1 MPASHSTRRGAP
13 TRRGRTA
20 AVSGAGLLAAVLLAG
35 TLVGCAE
42 EGEQIPSIGYAIDNT
57 VTTYNANSVAGAVSG
72 ARQAFARVL
81 PGFNYTGPEGGP
93 VADTDIGTANAMPGD
108 ALTIQYKL
116 NPNSVYSDGV
126 PMSCDDLVLTWAANS
141 GRFTRRNDQGAT
153 VPMFDAAST
162 AGYTDIDRI
171 DCQTGAKDAV
181 VTFKAGRNVT
191 DWKSLFGATS
201 MMPAHVVATATGVPD
216 IVSAVQN
223 SDTAALT
230 RVADFWNSGW
240 TMTPGDLDLTLFPAS
255 GPYKVESFSA
265 DEGLVLVAND
275 RWWGN
280 RPATSRIVVWPKSS
294 DISARIGDGA
304 VEVVDVAAGSAPD
317 LDLGGFEVT
326 EVASRSVEQF
336 VLSTSGLFE
345 NAAGRRAFAACLPR
359 DELAA
364 KFGLAA
370 EPDADGAGSGG
381 PVGTRVT
388 APDSLVHQSVAGAV
402 GGRYETADTAAA
414 TAALADT
421 DNTSATVRIGYLGPN
436 PRRADIVSAVAA
448 ACAPAGITV
457 QDVASPEFTPS
468 MLRGGQVDVV
478 LAGTASAP
486 GAAGTAAATT
496 AMYALR
502 SGNGSNFGDY
512 SNSRVDRIVDQL
524 AVDDSTATQLSLS
537 TEVENILWSDVP
549 TVPLFD
555 QPRTVAFASGLQA
568 GTVNPTV
575 SGAGWNMDR
584 WVLRR

>member
-1 MPASHSTRRGAP
+1 MPASHSTRRGAH
-13 TRRGRTA
+13 TRRGRIT
-20 AVSGAGLLAAVLLAG
+20 AVSGAGLLASVVLAG
-35 TLVGCAE
+35 SLVGCSE

-141 GRFTRRNDQGAT
+141 GRF
-153 VPMFDAAST
+153 PMFDAAST
-162 AGYTDIDRI
+162 AGYSDIDRV

-181 VTFKAGRNVT
+181 VTFKAGRTVT

-201 MMPAHVVATATGVPD
+201 MMPAHVVASAAGVPD
-216 IVSAVQN
+216 IVAAVQN
-223 SDTAALT
+223 SDADALT
-230 RVADFWNSGW
+230 RVADFWNDGW
-240 TMTPGDLDLTLFPAS
+240 TMAPGDLDLAKFPAS
-255 GPYKVESFSA
+255 GPYKVESFSE

-294 DISARIGDGA
+294 DVSARIGDGS

-317 LDLGGFEVT
+317 LDLGGFDVT
-326 EVASRSVEQF
+326 EVPSRSVEQF

-359 DELAA
+359 EELAS
-364 KFGLAA
+364 KFGIAT
-370 EPDADGAGSGG
+370 EPDEAGAASGG
-381 PVGTRVT
+381 PVDTRVT
-388 APDSLVHQSVAGAV
+388 APDSLVHESVAGAV

-414 TAALADT
+414 ADALADT
-421 DNTSATVRIGYLGPN
+421 GNTSATVRVGYLGPN
-436 PRRADIVSAVAA
+436 PRRAEIVAAVAA

-468 MLRGGQVDVV
+468 MLREGQVDVV
-478 LAGTASAP
+478 LAGTAAAP

-502 SGNGSNFGDY
+502 SGIRSNFGDY
-512 SNSRVDRIVDQL
+512 SNGRVDQIVDQL
-524 AVDDSTATQLSLS
+524 AVDSSTATQLSLS
-537 TEVENILWSDVP
+537 TEAENILWSDVP

-555 QPRTVAFASGLQA
+555 QPRTVAFATGLQA
-568 GTVNPTV
+568 GAINPTR

>member
-1 MPASHSTRRGAP
+1 MPASHSTRRGAH
-13 TRRGRTA
+13 TRRGRIT
-20 AVSGAGLLAAVLLAG
+20 AVSGAGLLATVVLAG
-35 TLVGCAE
+35 SLVGCSE

-141 GRFTRRNDQGAT
+141 GRF
-153 VPMFDAAST
+153 PMFDAAST
-162 AGYTDIDRI
+162 AGYSDIDRV

-201 MMPAHVVATATGVPD
+201 MMPAHVVASAAGVPD
-216 IVSAVQN
+216 VVAAVQN
-223 SDTAALT
+223 SDVDALT
-230 RVADFWNSGW
+230 RVADFWNDGW
-240 TMTPGDLDLTLFPAS
+240 TMAPGDLDLAKFPAS
-255 GPYKVESFSA
+255 GPYKVESFSE

-294 DISARIGDGA
+294 DVSARIGDGS

-317 LDLGGFEVT
+317 LDLGGFDVT
-326 EVASRSVEQF
+326 EVPSRSVEQF

-345 NAAGRRAFAACLPR
+345 NAAGRRAFAACMPR
-359 DELAA
+359 EELAS
-364 KFGLAA
+364 KFGIATESDEAGAA
-370 EPDADGAGSGG
+370 AGG
-381 PVGTRVT
+381 PVDTRVT
-388 APDSLVHQSVAGAV
+388 APDSLVHESVTGAV
-402 GGRYETADTAAA
+402 GGRYETPDTAAA
-414 TAALADT
+414 ADALADT
-421 DNTSATVRIGYLGPN
+421 GNTSATVRVGYLGPN
-436 PRRADIVSAVAA
+436 PRRAEIVAAVAA

-468 MLRGGQVDVV
+468 MLRDGQVDVV
-478 LAGTASAP
+478 LAGTAAAP
-486 GAAGTAAATT
+486 GAAGTAVATT

-502 SGNGSNFGDY
+502 SGIRSNFGDY
-512 SNSRVDRIVDQL
+512 SNGRVDQIVDQL
-524 AVDDSTATQLSLS
+524 AVDSSTATQLSLS
-537 TEVENILWSDVP
+537 TEAENILWSDVP

-555 QPRTVAFASGLQA
+555 QPRTVAFATGLQEGA
-568 GTVNPTV
+568 INPTR

>member
-1 MPASHSTRRGAP
+1 MPASHSTRRGAH
-13 TRRGRTA
+13 TRRGRIT
-20 AVSGAGLLAAVLLAG
+20 AVSGASLLATVVLAG
-35 TLVGCAE
+35 SLVGCSE
-42 EGEQIPSIGYAIDNT
+42 EGEQIPSIGYVIDNT

-141 GRFTRRNDQGAT
+141 GRF
-153 VPMFDAAST
+153 PMFDAAST
-162 AGYTDIDRI
+162 AGYSDIDRV

-181 VTFKAGRNVT
+181 VRFKAGRNFT

-201 MMPAHVVATATGVPD
+201 MMPAHVVASAAGVPD
-216 IVSAVQN
+216 IVAAVQN
-223 SDTAALT
+223 SDADALT
-230 RVADFWNSGW
+230 RVADFWNDGW
-240 TMTPGDLDLTLFPAS
+240 TMAPGDLDLAKFPAS
-255 GPYKVESFSA
+255 GPYKVESFSE

-294 DISARIGDGA
+294 DVSARIGDGS

-317 LDLGGFEVT
+317 LDLGGFDVT
-326 EVASRSVEQF
+326 EVPSRSVEQF

-345 NAAGRRAFAACLPR
+345 NAVGRRAFAACLPR
-359 DELAA
+359 EELAS
-364 KFGLAA
+364 KFGIATESDEAGAA
-370 EPDADGAGSGG
+370 AGG
-381 PVGTRVT
+381 PVDTRVT
-388 APDSLVHQSVAGAV
+388 APDSLVHESVAGAV
-402 GGRYETADTAAA
+402 GGRYETPDTAAA
-414 TAALADT
+414 ADALADT
-421 DNTSATVRIGYLGPN
+421 GNTSATVRVGYLGPN
-436 PRRADIVSAVAA
+436 PRRAEIVSAVAA

-457 QDVASPEFTPS
+457 QDVASPEFTPT
-468 MLRGGQVDVV
+468 MLRDGQVDVV
-478 LAGTASAP
+478 LAGTAAAP

-502 SGNGSNFGDY
+502 SGIRSNFGDY
-512 SNSRVDRIVDQL
+512 SNGRVDQIVDQL
-524 AVDDSTATQLSLS
+524 AVDSSTATQLSLS
-537 TEVENILWSDVP
+537 TEAENILWSDVP

-555 QPRTVAFASGLQA
+555 QPRTVAFATGLQA
-568 GTVNPTV
+568 GAINPTR

>member
-1 MPASHSTRRGAP
+1 MPASHSTRRGAH
-13 TRRGRTA
+13 TRRGRIT
-20 AVSGAGLLAAVLLAG
+20 AVSGAGLLATVVLAG
-35 TLVGCAE
+35 SLVGCSE

-141 GRFTRRNDQGAT
+141 GRF
-153 VPMFDAAST
+153 PMFDAAST
-162 AGYTDIDRI
+162 AGYSDIDRV

-201 MMPAHVVATATGVPD
+201 MMPAHVVASAAGVPD
-216 IVSAVQN
+216 VVAAVQN
-223 SDTAALT
+223 SDVGALT
-230 RVADFWNSGW
+230 RVADFWNDGW
-240 TMTPGDLDLTLFPAS
+240 TMAPGDLDLAKFPAS
-255 GPYKVESFSA
+255 GPYKVESFSE

-294 DISARIGDGA
+294 DVSARIGDGS

-317 LDLGGFEVT
+317 LDLGGFDVT
-326 EVASRSVEQF
+326 EVPSRSVEQF

-359 DELAA
+359 EELAS
-364 KFGLAA
+364 KFGIATESDEAGAA
-370 EPDADGAGSGG
+370 AGG
-381 PVGTRVT
+381 PVDTRVT
-388 APDSLVHQSVAGAV
+388 APDSLVHESVTGAV
-402 GGRYETADTAAA
+402 GGRYETPDTAAA
-414 TAALADT
+414 ADALADT
-421 DNTSATVRIGYLGPN
+421 GNTSATVRVGYLGPN
-436 PRRADIVSAVAA
+436 PRRAEIVAAVAA

-468 MLRGGQVDVV
+468 MLREGQVDVV
-478 LAGTASAP
+478 LAGTAAAP
-486 GAAGTAAATT
+486 GAAGTAVATT

-502 SGNGSNFGDY
+502 SGIRSNFGDY
-512 SNSRVDRIVDQL
+512 SNGRVDQIVDQL
-524 AVDDSTATQLSLS
+524 AVDSSTATQLSLS
-537 TEVENILWSDVP
+537 TEAENILWSDMP

-555 QPRTVAFASGLQA
+555 QPRTVAFATGLQEGA
-568 GTVNPTV
+568 INPTR

>member
-1 MPASHSTRRGAP
+1 MPASHSTRRGAH
-13 TRRGRTA
+13 TRRGRIT
-20 AVSGAGLLAAVLLAG
+20 AVSGAGLLATVVLG
-35 TLVGCAE
+35 GSLVGCSE

-141 GRFTRRNDQGAT
+141 GRF
-153 VPMFDAAST
+153 PMFDAAST
-162 AGYTDIDRI
+162 AGYSDIDRV

-181 VTFKAGRNVT
+181 VTFKAGRTVT
-191 DWKSLFGATS
+191 DWKSLFDATS
-201 MMPAHVVATATGVPD
+201 MMPAHVVASAAGVPD
-216 IVSAVQN
+216 IVAAVQN
-223 SDTAALT
+223 SDADALT
-230 RVADFWNSGW
+230 RVADFWNDGW
-240 TMTPGDLDLTLFPAS
+240 TMAPGDLDLAKFPAS
-255 GPYKVESFSA
+255 GPYKVESFSE

-294 DISARIGDGA
+294 DVSARIGDGS

-317 LDLGGFEVT
+317 LDLGGFDVT
-326 EVASRSVEQF
+326 EVPSRSVEQF

-359 DELAA
+359 EELAS
-364 KFGLAA
+364 KFGIAT
-370 EPDADGAGSGG
+370 EPDEAGAASGG
-381 PVGTRVT
+381 PVDTRVT
-388 APDSLVHQSVAGAV
+388 APDSLVHESVAGAV

-414 TAALADT
+414 ADALADT
-421 DNTSATVRIGYLGPN
+421 GNTSATVRVGYLGPN
-436 PRRADIVSAVAA
+436 PRRAEIVAAVAA

-468 MLRGGQVDVV
+468 MLREGQVDVV
-478 LAGTASAP
+478 LAGTAAAP

-502 SGNGSNFGDY
+502 SGIRSNFGDY
-512 SNSRVDRIVDQL
+512 SNGRVDQIVDQL
-524 AVDDSTATQLSLS
+524 AVDSSTATQLSLS
-537 TEVENILWSDVP
+537 TEAENILWSDVP

-555 QPRTVAFASGLQA
+555 QPRTVAFATGLQA
-568 GTVNPTV
+568 GAINPTR

>member
-1 MPASHSTRRGAP
+1 MPASHSTRRGAH
-13 TRRGRTA
+13 TRRGRIT
-20 AVSGAGLLAAVLLAG
+20 AVSGAGLLATVVLAG
-35 TLVGCAE
+35 SLVGCSE

-141 GRFTRRNDQGAT
+141 GRF
-153 VPMFDAAST
+153 PMFDAAST
-162 AGYTDIDRI
+162 AGYSDIDRV

-201 MMPAHVVATATGVPD
+201 MMPAHVVAGAAGVPD
-216 IVSAVQN
+216 VVAAVQN
-223 SDTAALT
+223 SDVDALT
-230 RVADFWNSGW
+230 RVADFWNDGW
-240 TMTPGDLDLTLFPAS
+240 TMAPGDLDLAKFPAS
-255 GPYKVESFSA
+255 GPYKVESFSE

-294 DISARIGDGA
+294 DVSARIGDGS

-317 LDLGGFEVT
+317 LDLGGFDVT
-326 EVASRSVEQF
+326 EVPSRSVEQF

-359 DELAA
+359 EELAS
-364 KFGLAA
+364 KFGIAT
-370 EPDADGAGSGG
+370 EPDEAGAASGG
-381 PVGTRVT
+381 PVDTRVT
-388 APDSLVHQSVAGAV
+388 APDSLVHESVAGAV

-414 TAALADT
+414 ADALADT
-421 DNTSATVRIGYLGPN
+421 GNTSATVRVGYLGPN
-436 PRRADIVSAVAA
+436 PRRAEIVAAVAA

-468 MLRGGQVDVV
+468 MLREGQVDVV
-478 LAGTASAP
+478 LAGTAAAP

-502 SGNGSNFGDY
+502 SGIRSNFGDY
-512 SNSRVDRIVDQL
+512 SNGRVDQIVDQL
-524 AVDDSTATQLSLS
+524 AVDSSTATQLSLS
-537 TEVENILWSDVP
+537 TEAENILWSDVP

-555 QPRTVAFASGLQA
+555 QPRTVAFATGLQA
-568 GTVNPTV
+568 GAINPTR

>member
-1 MPASHSTRRGAP
+1 MPASHSTRRGAH
-13 TRRGRTA
+13 TRRGRIT
-20 AVSGAGLLAAVLLAG
+20 AVSGAGLLATVVLAG
-35 TLVGCAE
+35 SLVGCSE

-141 GRFTRRNDQGAT
+141 GRF
-153 VPMFDAAST
+153 PMFDAAST
-162 AGYTDIDRI
+162 AGYSDIDRV

-181 VTFKAGRNVT
+181 VTFKAGRTVT
-191 DWKSLFGATS
+191 DWKSLFDATS
-201 MMPAHVVATATGVPD
+201 MMPAHVVASAAGVPD
-216 IVSAVQN
+216 IVAAVQN
-223 SDTAALT
+223 SDADALT
-230 RVADFWNSGW
+230 RVADFWNDGW
-240 TMTPGDLDLTLFPAS
+240 TMAPGDLDLAKFPAS
-255 GPYKVESFSA
+255 GPYKVESFSE

-294 DISARIGDGA
+294 DVSARIGDGS

-317 LDLGGFEVT
+317 LDLGGFDVT
-326 EVASRSVEQF
+326 EVPSRSVEQF

-359 DELAA
+359 EELAS
-364 KFGLAA
+364 KFGIAA
-370 EPDADGAGSGG
+370 ESDEAGAASGG
-381 PVGTRVT
+381 PVDTRVT

-414 TAALADT
+414 ADALADT
-421 DNTSATVRIGYLGPN
+421 GNTSATVRVGYLGPN
-436 PRRADIVSAVAA
+436 PRRAEIVAAVAA

-457 QDVASPEFTPS
+457 QDVASPEFTPT
-468 MLRGGQVDVV
+468 MLRDGQVDVV

-502 SGNGSNFGDY
+502 SGIRSNFGDY
-512 SNSRVDRIVDQL
+512 SNGRVDQIVDQL
-524 AVDDSTATQLSLS
+524 AVDSSTATQLSLS
-537 TEVENILWSDVP
+537 TEAENILWSDVP

-555 QPRTVAFASGLQA
+555 QPRTVAFATGLQA
-568 GTVNPTV
+568 GAVNPTR

>member
-1 MPASHSTRRGAP
+1 MPASHSTRRGAF
-13 TRRGRTA
+13 TRRGRTT
-20 AVSGAGLLAAVLLAG
+20 AVSGAGLLATVLLAG
-35 TLVGCAE
+35 SLVGCSE

-81 PGFNYTGPEGGP
+81 PGFTYTGPEGGP

-141 GRFTRRNDQGAT
+141 GRF
-153 VPMFDAAST
+153 PMFDAAST
-162 AGYTDIDRI
+162 AGYSDIDRI

-191 DWKSLFGATS
+191 DWRSLFGATS
-201 MMPAHVVATATGVPD
+201 MMPAHVVAGAAGVPD
-216 IVSAVQN
+216 IVAAVQN
-223 SDTAALT
+223 SDSGALS
-230 RVADFWNSGW
+230 RVADFWNDGW

-294 DISARIGDGA
+294 DVSARIGDGS

-317 LDLGGFEVT
+317 LDLGGFDVT
-326 EVASRSVEQF
+326 EVSSRSVEQF

-345 NAAGRRAFAACLPR
+345 TAAGRRAFALCLPR
-359 DELAA
+359 EELAS
-364 KFGLAA
+364 KFGIAA
-370 EPDADGAGSGG
+370 DAGETGG
-381 PVGTRVT
+381 PETTGGSVDTRVT

-402 GGRYETADTAAA
+402 GGRYETADTTASA
-414 TAALADT
+414 AALADT

-436 PRRADIVSAVAA
+436 PRRAEIVSAVAA

-468 MLRGGQVDVV
+468 MLRDGQVDVV
-478 LAGTASAP
+478 LTGTASAP

-502 SGNGSNFGDY
+502 SGIGSNFGDY
-512 SNSRVDRIVDQL
+512 SNGRVDQIVDQL
-524 AVDDSTATQLSLS
+524 AVDSSTASQLSLS
-537 TEVENILWSDVP
+537 TEAENILWSEVP

-555 QPRTVAFASGLQA
+555 QPRTVAFANGLQA
-568 GTVNPTV
+568 GTVNPTR

-584 WVLRR
+584 WVLLR

>member
-1 MPASHSTRRGAP
+1 MPASHSTRRGAQ
-13 TRRGRTA
+13 TRHGRTA
-20 AVSGAGLLAAVLLAG
+20 AVSGAGLLATVLLAG
-35 TLVGCAE
+35 SLAGCSE

-141 GRFTRRNDQGAT
+141 GRF
-153 VPMFDAAST
+153 PMFDAAST
-162 AGYTDIDRI
+162 AGYSDIDRI

-201 MMPAHVVATATGVPD
+201 MMPAHVVAGAAGVPD
-216 IVSAVQN
+216 VVAAVQN
-223 SDTAALT
+223 SDADALT
-230 RVADFWNSGW
+230 RVADFWNNGW
-240 TMTPGDLDLTLFPAS
+240 TMAPGDLDLAKFPAS
-255 GPYKVESFSA
+255 GPYKVESFSE

-294 DISARIGDGA
+294 DVSARIGDGS

-317 LDLGGFEVT
+317 LDLGGFDVT
-326 EVASRSVEQF
+326 EVPSRSVEQF

-359 DELAA
+359 EELAS
-364 KFGLAA
+364 KFGIAA
-370 EPDADGAGSGG
+370 ESDEAGAASGG
-381 PVGTRVT
+381 PVDTRVT

-414 TAALADT
+414 ADALADT
-421 DNTSATVRIGYLGPN
+421 GNTSATVRVGYLGPN
-436 PRRADIVSAVAA
+436 PRRAEIVAAVAA

-457 QDVASPEFTPS
+457 QDVASPEFTPT
-468 MLRGGQVDVV
+468 MLRDGQVDVV

-502 SGNGSNFGDY
+502 SGIRSNFGDY
-512 SNSRVDRIVDQL
+512 SNGRVDQIVDQL
-524 AVDDSTATQLSLS
+524 AVDSSTATQLSLS
-537 TEVENILWSDVP
+537 TEAENILWSDVP

-555 QPRTVAFASGLQA
+555 QPRTVAFATGLQA
-568 GTVNPTV
+568 GAVNPTR

>member
-1 MPASHSTRRGAP
+1 M
-13 TRRGRTA
+13 
-20 AVSGAGLLAAVLLAG
+20 SGAGLLATVLLAG
-35 TLVGCAE
+35 SLVGCSE

-57 VTTYNANSVAGAVSG
+57 ITTYNGNSVAGAVSG

-141 GRFTRRNDQGAT
+141 GRF
-153 VPMFDAAST
+153 PMFDAAST
-162 AGYTDIDRI
+162 AGYSDIDRI
-171 DCQTGAKDAV
+171 DCQTGSKDAV
-181 VTFKAGRNVT
+181 VTFKAGRSFT

-201 MMPAHVVATATGVPD
+201 MMPAHVVASAAGVPD
-216 IVSAVQN
+216 VVAAVQN
-223 SDTAALT
+223 SDAEALT
-230 RVADFWNSGW
+230 RVADFWNNGW
-240 TMTPGDLDLTLFPAS
+240 TMAPGDLDLAKFPAS
-255 GPYKVESFSA
+255 GPYKVESFSE

-294 DISARIGDGA
+294 DVSARIGDGS
-304 VEVVDVAAGSAPD
+304 VEVVDVAAGSALD
-317 LDLGGFEVT
+317 LDLGGFDVT
-326 EVASRSVEQF
+326 EVPSRSVEQF

-359 DELAA
+359 EELAS
-364 KFGLAA
+364 KFGIAA
-370 EPDADGAGSGG
+370 ESDEAGGASGG
-381 PVGTRVT
+381 PVDTRVT
-388 APDSLVHQSVAGAV
+388 APDSLVHQTVAGAV

-414 TAALADT
+414 TDALADT
-421 DNTSATVRIGYLGPN
+421 GNTSATVRVGYLGPN
-436 PRRADIVSAVAA
+436 PRRAEIVAAVAA

-468 MLRGGQVDVV
+468 MLRDGQVDVV

-502 SGNGSNFGDY
+502 SGVRSNFGDY
-512 SNSRVDRIVDQL
+512 SNGRVDQIVDQL
-524 AVDDSTATQLSLS
+524 SVDSSTATQLSLS
-537 TEVENILWSDVP
+537 TEAENILWSDVP

-555 QPRTVAFASGLQA
+555 QPRTVAFATGLQA
-568 GTVNPTV
+568 GAVNPTR

>member
-1 MPASHSTRRGAP
+1 MPASHSTRRGAQ
-13 TRRGRTA
+13 TRHGRTA
-20 AVSGAGLLAAVLLAG
+20 AVSGAGLLATVLLAG
-35 TLVGCAE
+35 SLAGCSE

-141 GRFTRRNDQGAT
+141 GRF
-153 VPMFDAAST
+153 PMFDAAST
-162 AGYTDIDRI
+162 AGYSDIDRV

-201 MMPAHVVATATGVPD
+201 MMPAHVVASAAGVPD
-216 IVSAVQN
+216 VVAAVQN
-223 SDTAALT
+223 SDVDALT
-230 RVADFWNSGW
+230 RVADFWNDGW
-240 TMTPGDLDLTLFPAS
+240 TMAPGDLDLAKFPAS
-255 GPYKVESFSA
+255 GPYKVESFSE

-294 DISARIGDGA
+294 DVSARIGDGS

-317 LDLGGFEVT
+317 LDLGGFDVT
-326 EVASRSVEQF
+326 EVPSRSVEQF

-359 DELAA
+359 EELAS
-364 KFGLAA
+364 KFGIAA
-370 EPDADGAGSGG
+370 ESDEAGAASGG
-381 PVGTRVT
+381 PVDTRVT

-414 TAALADT
+414 ADALADT
-421 DNTSATVRIGYLGPN
+421 GNTSATVRVGYLGPN
-436 PRRADIVSAVAA
+436 PRRAEIVAAVAA

-457 QDVASPEFTPS
+457 QDVASPEFTPT
-468 MLRGGQVDVV
+468 MLRDGQVDVV

-502 SGNGSNFGDY
+502 SGIRSNFGDY
-512 SNSRVDRIVDQL
+512 SNGRVDQIVDQL
-524 AVDDSTATQLSLS
+524 AVDSSTATQLSLS
-537 TEVENILWSDVP
+537 TEAENILWSDVP

-555 QPRTVAFASGLQA
+555 QPRTVAFATGLQA
-568 GTVNPTV
+568 GAVNPTR

>member
-1 MPASHSTRRGAP
+1 MPASHSTRRGAQ
-13 TRRGRTA
+13 TRHGRTA
-20 AVSGAGLLAAVLLAG
+20 AVSGAGLLATVLLAG
-35 TLVGCAE
+35 SLAGCSE

-57 VTTYNANSVAGAVSG
+57 ITTYNANSVAGAVSG

-141 GRFTRRNDQGAT
+141 GRF
-153 VPMFDAAST
+153 PMFDAAST
-162 AGYTDIDRI
+162 AGYSDIDRI
-171 DCQTGAKDAV
+171 DCQTGSKDAV
-181 VTFKAGRNVT
+181 VTFKAGRNFT

-201 MMPAHVVATATGVPD
+201 MMPAHVVASAAGVPD
-216 IVSAVQN
+216 VVAAVQN
-223 SDTAALT
+223 SDADALT
-230 RVADFWNSGW
+230 RVADFWNDGW
-240 TMTPGDLDLTLFPAS
+240 TMAPGDLDLAKFPAS
-255 GPYKVESFSA
+255 GPYKVESFSE

-294 DISARIGDGA
+294 DVSARIGDGS

-317 LDLGGFEVT
+317 LDLGGFDVT
-326 EVASRSVEQF
+326 EVPSRSVEQF

-359 DELAA
+359 EELAS
-364 KFGLAA
+364 KFGIVTESDEAGAA
-370 EPDADGAGSGG
+370 SGG
-381 PVGTRVT
+381 PVDTRVT

-402 GGRYETADTAAA
+402 GGRYEAADTAAA
-414 TAALADT
+414 TDALADT
-421 DNTSATVRIGYLGPN
+421 GNTSATVRVGYLGPN
-436 PRRADIVSAVAA
+436 PRRAEIVAAVAA

-468 MLRGGQVDVV
+468 MLRDGQVDVV

-496 AMYALR
+496 AMYALH
-502 SGNGSNFGDY
+502 SGIRSNFGDY
-512 SNSRVDRIVDQL
+512 SNGRVDQIVDQL
-524 AVDDSTATQLSLS
+524 AVDSSTATQLSLS
-537 TEVENILWSDVP
+537 TEAENILWSDVP

-555 QPRTVAFASGLQA
+555 QPRTVAFATGLQA
-568 GTVNPTV
+568 GAVNPTR

>member
-1 MPASHSTRRGAP
+1 MPASHSTRRGAH
-13 TRRGRTA
+13 TRRGRIT
-20 AVSGAGLLAAVLLAG
+20 AVSGAGLLATVVLAG
-35 TLVGCAE
+35 SLVGCSE

-141 GRFTRRNDQGAT
+141 GRF
-153 VPMFDAAST
+153 PMFDAAST
-162 AGYTDIDRI
+162 AGYSDIDRV

-181 VTFKAGRNVT
+181 VTFKAGRTVT

-201 MMPAHVVATATGVPD
+201 MMPAHVVASAAGVPD
-216 IVSAVQN
+216 IVAAVQN
-223 SDTAALT
+223 SDADALT
-230 RVADFWNSGW
+230 RVADFWNDGW
-240 TMTPGDLDLTLFPAS
+240 TMAPGDLDLAKFPAS
-255 GPYKVESFSA
+255 GPYKVESFSE

-294 DISARIGDGA
+294 DVSARIGDGS

-317 LDLGGFEVT
+317 LDLGGFDVT
-326 EVASRSVEQF
+326 EVPSRSVEQF

-359 DELAA
+359 EELAS
-364 KFGLAA
+364 KFGIAT
-370 EPDADGAGSGG
+370 EPDEAGAASGG
-381 PVGTRVT
+381 PVDTRVT
-388 APDSLVHQSVAGAV
+388 APDSLVHESVAGAV

-414 TAALADT
+414 ADALADT
-421 DNTSATVRIGYLGPN
+421 GNTSATVRVGYLGPN
-436 PRRADIVSAVAA
+436 PRRAEIVAAVAA

-468 MLRGGQVDVV
+468 MLREGQVDVV
-478 LAGTASAP
+478 LAGTAAAP

-502 SGNGSNFGDY
+502 SGIRSNFGDY
-512 SNSRVDRIVDQL
+512 SNGRVDQIVDQL
-524 AVDDSTATQLSLS
+524 AVDSSTATQLSLS
-537 TEVENILWSDVP
+537 TEAENILWSDVP

-555 QPRTVAFASGLQA
+555 QPRTVAFATGLQA
-568 GTVNPTV
+568 GAINPTR

>member
-1 MPASHSTRRGAP
+1 MPASHSTRRGAQ
-13 TRRGRTA
+13 TRHGRTA
-20 AVSGAGLLAAVLLAG
+20 AVSGAGLLATVLLAG
-35 TLVGCAE
+35 SLAGCSE

-57 VTTYNANSVAGAVSG
+57 ITTYNANSVAGAVSG

-141 GRFTRRNDQGAT
+141 GRF
-153 VPMFDAAST
+153 PMFDAAST
-162 AGYTDIDRI
+162 AGYSDIDRI
-171 DCQTGAKDAV
+171 DCQTGSKDAV
-181 VTFKAGRNVT
+181 VTFKAGRNFT

-201 MMPAHVVATATGVPD
+201 MMPAHVVASAAGVPD
-216 IVSAVQN
+216 VVAAVQN
-223 SDTAALT
+223 SDADALT
-230 RVADFWNSGW
+230 RVADFWNDGW
-240 TMTPGDLDLTLFPAS
+240 TMAPGDLDLAKFPAS
-255 GPYKVESFSA
+255 GPYKVESFSE

-294 DISARIGDGA
+294 DVSARIGDGS

-317 LDLGGFEVT
+317 LDLGGFDVT
-326 EVASRSVEQF
+326 EVPSRSVEQF

-359 DELAA
+359 EELAS
-364 KFGLAA
+364 KFGIVTESDEAGAA
-370 EPDADGAGSGG
+370 SGG
-381 PVGTRVT
+381 PVDTRVT

-402 GGRYETADTAAA
+402 GGRYEAADTAAA
-414 TAALADT
+414 TDALADT
-421 DNTSATVRIGYLGPN
+421 GNTSATVRVGYLGPN
-436 PRRADIVSAVAA
+436 PRRAEIVAAVAA

-468 MLRGGQVDVV
+468 MLRDGQVDVV

-496 AMYALR
+496 AMYALH
-502 SGNGSNFGDY
+502 SGIRSNFGDY
-512 SNSRVDRIVDQL
+512 SNGRVDQIVDQL
-524 AVDDSTATQLSLS
+524 SVDSSTATQLSLS
-537 TEVENILWSDVP
+537 TEAENILWSDVP

-555 QPRTVAFASGLQA
+555 QPRTVAFATGLQA
-568 GTVNPTV
+568 GAVNPTR

>member
-1 MPASHSTRRGAP
+1 MPASHSTRRGAH
-13 TRRGRTA
+13 TRRGRIT
-20 AVSGAGLLAAVLLAG
+20 AVSGAGLLATVVLAG
-35 TLVGCAE
+35 SLVGCSE
-42 EGEQIPSIGYAIDNT
+42 EGEQIPSIGYVIDNT

-141 GRFTRRNDQGAT
+141 GRF
-153 VPMFDAAST
+153 PMFDAAST
-162 AGYTDIDRI
+162 AGYSDIDRV

-181 VTFKAGRNVT
+181 VRFKAGRNFT

-201 MMPAHVVATATGVPD
+201 MMPAHVVASAAGVPD
-216 IVSAVQN
+216 IVAAVQN
-223 SDTAALT
+223 SDADALT
-230 RVADFWNSGW
+230 RVADFWNDGW
-240 TMTPGDLDLTLFPAS
+240 TMAPGDLDLAKFPAS
-255 GPYKVESFSA
+255 GPYKVESFSE

-294 DISARIGDGA
+294 DVSARIGDGS

-317 LDLGGFEVT
+317 LDLGGFDVT
-326 EVASRSVEQF
+326 EVPSRSVEQF

-345 NAAGRRAFAACLPR
+345 NAVGRRAFAACLPR
-359 DELAA
+359 EELAS
-364 KFGLAA
+364 KFGIATESDEAGAA
-370 EPDADGAGSGG
+370 AGG
-381 PVGTRVT
+381 PVDTRVT
-388 APDSLVHQSVAGAV
+388 APDSLVHESVAGAV
-402 GGRYETADTAAA
+402 GGRYETPDTAAA
-414 TAALADT
+414 ADALADT
-421 DNTSATVRIGYLGPN
+421 GNTSATVRVGYLGPN
-436 PRRADIVSAVAA
+436 PRRAEIVSAVAA

-457 QDVASPEFTPS
+457 QDVASPEFTPT
-468 MLRGGQVDVV
+468 MLRDGQVDVV
-478 LAGTASAP
+478 LAGTAAAP

-502 SGNGSNFGDY
+502 SGIRSNFGDY
-512 SNSRVDRIVDQL
+512 SNGRVDQIVDQL
-524 AVDDSTATQLSLS
+524 AVDSSTATQLSLS
-537 TEVENILWSDVP
+537 TEAENILWSDVP

-555 QPRTVAFASGLQA
+555 QPRTVAFATGLQA
-568 GTVNPTV
+568 GAINPTR

>member
-1 MPASHSTRRGAP
+1 MPASHSTRRGAR
-13 TRRGRTA
+13 TRFGRIT
-20 AVSGAGLLAAVLLAG
+20 AVSGAGILTTVVLAG
-35 TLVGCAE
+35 TLVGCSE

-93 VADTDIGTANAMPGD
+93 VSDTDIGTANAMPGD

-141 GRFTRRNDQGAT
+141 GRF
-153 VPMFDAAST
+153 PMFDAAST
-162 AGYTDIDRI
+162 AGYSDIDRI

-181 VTFKAGRNVT
+181 VTFKAGRNFT

-201 MMPAHVVATATGVPD
+201 MMPAHVVASAAGVPD
-216 IVSAVQN
+216 VVAAVQN
-223 SDTAALT
+223 SDADALT
-230 RVADFWNSGW
+230 RVAGFWNDGW
-240 TMTPGDLDLTLFPAS
+240 TMAPGDLDLAKFPAS
-255 GPYKVESFSA
+255 GPYKVESFSE

-294 DISARIGDGA
+294 DVSARIGDGS

-317 LDLGGFEVT
+317 LDLGGFDVT
-326 EVASRSVEQF
+326 EVPSRSVEQF

-359 DELAA
+359 EELAS
-364 KFGLAA
+364 KFGIAT
-370 EPDADGAGSGG
+370 ESDAAGSAPEG
-381 PVGTRVT
+381 PVDTRVT

-414 TAALADT
+414 TDALADT
-421 DNTSATVRIGYLGPN
+421 GNTSATVRVGYLGPN
-436 PRRADIVSAVAA
+436 PRRAEIVAAVAA

-468 MLRGGQVDVV
+468 MLRDGQVDVV

-496 AMYALR
+496 AMFALR
-502 SGNGSNFGDY
+502 SGIRSNFGDY
-512 SNSRVDRIVDQL
+512 SNGRVDQIVDQL
-524 AVDDSTATQLSLS
+524 AVDSSTATQLSLS
-537 TEVENILWSDVP
+537 TEAESILWSDVP

-555 QPRTVAFASGLQA
+555 QPRTVAFAAGLQA
-568 GTVNPTV
+568 GAVNLTR

>member
-13 TRRGRTA
+13 TRHGRTA
-20 AVSGAGLLAAVLLAG
+20 AVSGAGLLATVLLAG
-35 TLVGCAE
+35 SLVGCSE

-141 GRFTRRNDQGAT
+141 GRF
-153 VPMFDAAST
+153 PMFEAAST
-162 AGYTDIDRI
+162 AGYSDIDRI

-181 VTFKAGRNVT
+181 VTFKAGRNFT

-201 MMPAHVVATATGVPD
+201 MMPAHTVAGAAGVPD
-216 IVSAVQN
+216 IVAAVQS
-223 SDTAALT
+223 SDQGALT
-230 RVADFWNSGW
+230 RVADFWNNGW
-240 TMTPGDLDLTLFPAS
+240 TMAPGDLDLALFPAS
-255 GPYKVESFSA
+255 GPYKVESFSE

-294 DISARIGDGA
+294 DVSARIGDGS

-317 LDLGGFEVT
+317 LDLGGFDVT
-326 EVASRSVEQF
+326 EVPSRSVEQF

-345 NAAGRRAFAACLPR
+345 DAAGRRAFAACLPR
-359 DELAA
+359 EELAS
-364 KFGLAA
+364 KFGIATESDEAGAA
-370 EPDADGAGSGG
+370 TGG
-381 PVGTRVT
+381 PVDTRVT

-414 TAALADT
+414 TDALADT
-421 DNTSATVRIGYLGPN
+421 GNTSATVRVGYLGPN
-436 PRRADIVSAVAA
+436 PRRAEIVSAVAA

-468 MLRGGQVDVV
+468 MLRDGQVDVV
-478 LAGTASAP
+478 LAGTAAAP

-502 SGNGSNFGDY
+502 SGVRSNFGDY
-512 SNSRVDRIVDQL
+512 SNGRVDQIVDQL
-524 AVDDSTATQLSLS
+524 AVDSSTATQLSLS
-537 TEVENILWSDVP
+537 TEAENILWSDVP

-555 QPRTVAFASGLQA
+555 QPRTVAFATGLQA
-568 GTVNPTV
+568 GAINPTR

>member
-1 MPASHSTRRGAP
+1 MPASHSTRRGAH
-13 TRRGRTA
+13 TRHGRTA
-20 AVSGAGLLAAVLLAG
+20 AVSGAGLLATVLLAG
-35 TLVGCAE
+35 SLAGCSE

-141 GRFTRRNDQGAT
+141 GRF
-153 VPMFDAAST
+153 PMFDAAST
-162 AGYTDIDRI
+162 AGYSDIDRI

-201 MMPAHVVATATGVPD
+201 MMPAHVVASAAGVPD
-216 IVSAVQN
+216 VVAAVQN
-223 SDTAALT
+223 SDADALT
-230 RVADFWNSGW
+230 RVADFWNNGW
-240 TMTPGDLDLTLFPAS
+240 TMAPGDLDLAKFPAS
-255 GPYKVESFSA
+255 GPYKVESFSE

-294 DISARIGDGA
+294 DVSARIGDGS

-317 LDLGGFEVT
+317 LDLGGFDVT
-326 EVASRSVEQF
+326 EVPSRSVEQF

-359 DELAA
+359 EELAS
-364 KFGLAA
+364 KFGITAESDEAA
-370 EPDADGAGSGG
+370 AASGA
-381 PVGTRVT
+381 PVDTRVT

-414 TAALADT
+414 TDALADT
-421 DNTSATVRIGYLGPN
+421 GNTSATVRVGYLGPN
-436 PRRADIVSAVAA
+436 PRRAEIVAAVAA

-457 QDVASPEFTPS
+457 QDVASPEFTPT
-468 MLRGGQVDVV
+468 MLRDGQVDVV

-502 SGNGSNFGDY
+502 SGIRSNFGDY
-512 SNSRVDRIVDQL
+512 SNGRVDQIVDQL
-524 AVDDSTATQLSLS
+524 AVDSSTATQLSLS
-537 TEVENILWSDVP
+537 TEAENILWSDVP

-555 QPRTVAFASGLQA
+555 QPRTVAFATGLQA
-568 GTVNPTV
+568 GAVNPTR

>member
-1 MPASHSTRRGAP
+1 MPASHSTRRGAH
-13 TRRGRTA
+13 TRRGRIT
-20 AVSGAGLLAAVLLAG
+20 AVSGAGLLATVVLAG
-35 TLVGCAE
+35 SLVGCSE

-141 GRFTRRNDQGAT
+141 GRF
-153 VPMFDAAST
+153 PMFDAAST
-162 AGYTDIDRI
+162 AGYSDIDRV

-201 MMPAHVVATATGVPD
+201 MMPAHVVASAAGVPD
-216 IVSAVQN
+216 VVAAVQN
-223 SDTAALT
+223 SDVGALT
-230 RVADFWNSGW
+230 RVADFWNDGW
-240 TMTPGDLDLTLFPAS
+240 TMAPGDLDLAKFPAS
-255 GPYKVESFSA
+255 GPYKVESFSE

-294 DISARIGDGA
+294 DVSARIGDGS

-317 LDLGGFEVT
+317 LDLGGFDVT
-326 EVASRSVEQF
+326 EVPSRSVEQF

-345 NAAGRRAFAACLPR
+345 NAAGRRAFAACMPR
-359 DELAA
+359 EELAS
-364 KFGLAA
+364 KFGIATESDEAGAA
-370 EPDADGAGSGG
+370 AGG
-381 PVGTRVT
+381 PVDTRVT
-388 APDSLVHQSVAGAV
+388 APDSLVHESVAGAV
-402 GGRYETADTAAA
+402 GGRYETPDTAAA
-414 TAALADT
+414 ADALADT
-421 DNTSATVRIGYLGPN
+421 GNTSATVRVGYLGPN
-436 PRRADIVSAVAA
+436 PRRAEIVSAVAA

-468 MLRGGQVDVV
+468 MLRDGQVDVV
-478 LAGTASAP
+478 LAGTAAAP
-486 GAAGTAAATT
+486 GAAGTAVATT

-502 SGNGSNFGDY
+502 SGIRSNFGDY
-512 SNSRVDRIVDQL
+512 SNGRVDQIVDQL
-524 AVDDSTATQLSLS
+524 AVDSSTATQLSLS
-537 TEVENILWSDVP
+537 TEAENILWSDMP

-555 QPRTVAFASGLQA
+555 QPRTVAFATGLQEGA
-568 GTVNPTV
+568 INPTR

>member
-1 MPASHSTRRGAP
+1 MPASHSTRRGAQ

-20 AVSGAGLLAAVLLAG
+20 AVSGAGLLATVLLAG
-35 TLVGCAE
+35 SLVGCSE

-57 VTTYNANSVAGAVSG
+57 ITTYNGNSVAGAVSG

-141 GRFTRRNDQGAT
+141 GRF
-153 VPMFDAAST
+153 PMFDAAST
-162 AGYTDIDRI
+162 AGYSDIDRI
-171 DCQTGAKDAV
+171 DCQTGSKDAV
-181 VTFKAGRNVT
+181 VTFKAGRSFT

-201 MMPAHVVATATGVPD
+201 MMPAHVVASAAGVPD
-216 IVSAVQN
+216 VVAAVQN
-223 SDTAALT
+223 SDAEALT
-230 RVADFWNSGW
+230 RVADFWNNGW
-240 TMTPGDLDLTLFPAS
+240 TMAPGDLDLAKFPAS
-255 GPYKVESFSA
+255 GPYKVESFSE

-294 DISARIGDGA
+294 DVSARIGDGS
-304 VEVVDVAAGSAPD
+304 VEVVDVAAGSALD
-317 LDLGGFEVT
+317 LDLGGFDVT
-326 EVASRSVEQF
+326 EVPSRSVEQF

-359 DELAA
+359 EELAS
-364 KFGLAA
+364 KFGIAA
-370 EPDADGAGSGG
+370 ESDEAGGASGG
-381 PVGTRVT
+381 PVDTRVT
-388 APDSLVHQSVAGAV
+388 APDSLVHQTVAGAV

-414 TAALADT
+414 TDALADT
-421 DNTSATVRIGYLGPN
+421 GNTSATVRVGYLGPN
-436 PRRADIVSAVAA
+436 PRRAEIVAAVAA

-468 MLRGGQVDVV
+468 MLRDGQVDVV

-502 SGNGSNFGDY
+502 SGVRSNFGDY
-512 SNSRVDRIVDQL
+512 SNGRVDQIVDQL
-524 AVDDSTATQLSLS
+524 SVDSSTATQLSLS
-537 TEVENILWSDVP
+537 TEAENILWSDVP

-555 QPRTVAFASGLQA
+555 QPRTVAFATGLQA
-568 GTVNPTV
+568 GAVNPTR

>member
-1 MPASHSTRRGAP
+1 MPASHSTRRGAF
-13 TRRGRTA
+13 RRHGRTA
-20 AVSGAGLLAAVLLAG
+20 AVSGTGLLATVLLAG
-35 TLVGCAE
+35 SLVGCSD

-57 VTTYNANSVAGAVSG
+57 VTTYNANTVAGAVSG

-126 PMSCDDLVLTWAANS
+126 PMSCDDLVLAWAANS
-141 GRFTRRNDQGAT
+141 GRF
-153 VPMFDAAST
+153 PMFAAAST
-162 AGYTDIDRI
+162 AGYADIDRV

-201 MMPAHVVATATGVPD
+201 MMPAHVVASAAGVPD
-216 IVSAVQN
+216 IVAAVQN
-223 SDTAALT
+223 SDTGALS
-230 RVADFWNSGW
+230 RVADFWNDGW
-240 TMTPGDLDLTLFPAS
+240 TMTGGDLDLAKFPAS
-255 GPYKVESFSA
+255 GPYKVESFSP
-265 DEGLVLVAND
+265 DDGLVLVAND

-280 RPATSRIVVWPKSS
+280 RPATARIVVYPKNS
-294 DISARIGDGA
+294 DVSARIGDGS
-304 VEVVDVAAGSAPD
+304 VEVVDVATGSAPD
-317 LDLGGFEVT
+317 LDLSGFDVSEVS
-326 EVASRSVEQF
+326 SRSVEQF

-345 NAAGRRAFAACLPR
+345 TAAGRRAFALCLPR
-359 DELAA
+359 EELAS
-364 KFGLAA
+364 KFGIAA
-370 EPDADGAGSGG
+370 EAQETGGAATGG
-381 PVGTRVT
+381 PVDTRVT
-388 APDSLVHQSVAGAV
+388 APDSLVHQSVDGAV
-402 GGRYETADTAAA
+402 GGRYQTADTSAA
-414 TAALADT
+414 TAALSDT
-421 DNTSATVRIGYLGPN
+421 DNTTATVRIGYQGPN
-436 PRRADIVSAVAA
+436 PRRAEIVSAVAA

-468 MLRGGQVDVV
+468 LLREGQVDVV

-496 AMYALR
+496 AMYALH
-502 SGNGSNFGDY
+502 SGSGSNFGGY
-512 SNSRVDRIVDQL
+512 TNGRVDQIVDQL

-537 TEVENILWSDVP
+537 TEAENILWSDMP

-555 QPRTVAFASGLQA
+555 QPRTVAFANGLQA
-568 GTVNPTV
+568 GTVNPTR

>member
-1 MPASHSTRRGAP
+1 M
-13 TRRGRTA
+13 
-20 AVSGAGLLAAVLLAG
+20 
-35 TLVGCAE
+35 
-42 EGEQIPSIGYAIDNT
+42 
-57 VTTYNANSVAGAVSG
+57 
-72 ARQAFARVL
+72 
-81 PGFNYTGPEGGP
+81 
-93 VADTDIGTANAMPGD
+93 ADTDIGTANAMPGD

-141 GRFTRRNDQGAT
+141 GRF
-153 VPMFDAAST
+153 PMFDAAST
-162 AGYTDIDRI
+162 AGYSDIDRV

-181 VTFKAGRNVT
+181 VTFKAGRTVT
-191 DWKSLFGATS
+191 DWKSLFDATS
-201 MMPAHVVATATGVPD
+201 MMPAHVVASAAGVPD
-216 IVSAVQN
+216 IVAAVQN
-223 SDTAALT
+223 SDADALT
-230 RVADFWNSGW
+230 RVADFWNDGW
-240 TMTPGDLDLTLFPAS
+240 TMAPGDLDLAKFPAS
-255 GPYKVESFSA
+255 GPYKVESFSE

-294 DISARIGDGA
+294 DVSARIGDGS

-317 LDLGGFEVT
+317 LDLGGFDVT
-326 EVASRSVEQF
+326 EVPSRSVEQF

-359 DELAA
+359 EELAS
-364 KFGLAA
+364 KFGIAT
-370 EPDADGAGSGG
+370 EPDEAGAASGG
-381 PVGTRVT
+381 PVDTRVT
-388 APDSLVHQSVAGAV
+388 APDSLVHESVAGAV

-414 TAALADT
+414 ADALADT
-421 DNTSATVRIGYLGPN
+421 GNTSATVRVGYLGPN
-436 PRRADIVSAVAA
+436 PRRAEIVAAVAA

-468 MLRGGQVDVV
+468 MLREGQVDVV
-478 LAGTASAP
+478 LAGTAAAP

-502 SGNGSNFGDY
+502 SGIRSNFGDY
-512 SNSRVDRIVDQL
+512 SNGRVDQIVDQL
-524 AVDDSTATQLSLS
+524 AVDSSTATQLSLS
-537 TEVENILWSDVP
+537 TEAENILWSDVP

-555 QPRTVAFASGLQA
+555 QPRTVAFATGLQA
-568 GTVNPTV
+568 GAINPTR

>member
-1 MPASHSTRRGAP
+1 MPASHSTRRGAQ
-13 TRRGRTA
+13 TRHGRTA
-20 AVSGAGLLAAVLLAG
+20 AVSGAGLLATVLLAG
-35 TLVGCAE
+35 SLAGCSE

-141 GRFTRRNDQGAT
+141 GRF
-153 VPMFDAAST
+153 PMFDAAST
-162 AGYTDIDRI
+162 AGYSDIDRI

-201 MMPAHVVATATGVPD
+201 MMPAHVVAGAAGVPD
-216 IVSAVQN
+216 VVAAVQN
-223 SDTAALT
+223 SDADALT
-230 RVADFWNSGW
+230 RVADFWNNGW
-240 TMTPGDLDLTLFPAS
+240 TMAPGDLDLAKFPAS
-255 GPYKVESFSA
+255 GPYKVESFSE

-294 DISARIGDGA
+294 DVSARIGDGS

-317 LDLGGFEVT
+317 LDLGGFDVT
-326 EVASRSVEQF
+326 EVPSRSVEQF

-359 DELAA
+359 EELAS
-364 KFGLAA
+364 KFGIAA
-370 EPDADGAGSGG
+370 ESDEAGAASGG
-381 PVGTRVT
+381 PVDTRVT

-414 TAALADT
+414 ADALADT
-421 DNTSATVRIGYLGPN
+421 GNTSATVRVGYLGPN
-436 PRRADIVSAVAA
+436 PRRAEIVAAVAA

-457 QDVASPEFTPS
+457 QDVASPEFTPT
-468 MLRGGQVDVV
+468 MLRDGQVDVV

-502 SGNGSNFGDY
+502 SGIRSNFGDY
-512 SNSRVDRIVDQL
+512 SNGRVDQIVDQL
-524 AVDDSTATQLSLS
+524 AVDSSTATQLSLS
-537 TEVENILWSDVP
+537 TEAENILWSDVP

-555 QPRTVAFASGLQA
+555 QPRTVAFATGLQA
-568 GTVNPTV
+568 GAVNPTG

>member
-1 MPASHSTRRGAP
+1 MPASHSTRRGAQ
-13 TRRGRTA
+13 TRHGRTA
-20 AVSGAGLLAAVLLAG
+20 AVSGAGLLATVLLAG
-35 TLVGCAE
+35 SLAGCSE
-42 EGEQIPSIGYAIDNT
+42 DGEQIPSIGYAIDST

-141 GRFTRRNDQGAT
+141 GRF
-153 VPMFDAAST
+153 PMFDAAST
-162 AGYTDIDRI
+162 AGYSDIDRI

-201 MMPAHVVATATGVPD
+201 MMPAHVVAGAAGVPD
-216 IVSAVQN
+216 VVAAVQN
-223 SDTAALT
+223 SDAEALT
-230 RVADFWNSGW
+230 RVADFWNNGW
-240 TMTPGDLDLTLFPAS
+240 TMAPGDLDLAKFPAS
-255 GPYKVESFSA
+255 GPFKVESFSE

-294 DISARIGDGA
+294 DVSARIGDGS

-317 LDLGGFEVT
+317 LDLGGFDVT
-326 EVASRSVEQF
+326 EVPSRSVEQF

-359 DELAA
+359 EELAS
-364 KFGLAA
+364 KFGIAA
-370 EPDADGAGSGG
+370 ESDEAGAASGG
-381 PVGTRVT
+381 PVDTRVT

-402 GGRYETADTAAA
+402 GGRYEAADTAAA
-414 TAALADT
+414 TDALADT
-421 DNTSATVRIGYLGPN
+421 GNTSATVRVGYLGPN
-436 PRRADIVSAVAA
+436 PRRAEIVAAVAA

-457 QDVASPEFTPS
+457 QDVASPEFTPT
-468 MLRGGQVDVV
+468 MLRDGQVDVV

-502 SGNGSNFGDY
+502 SGIRSNFGDY
-512 SNSRVDRIVDQL
+512 SNGRVDQIVDQL
-524 AVDDSTATQLSLS
+524 AVDSSTATQLSLS
-537 TEVENILWSDVP
+537 TEAENILWSDVP

-555 QPRTVAFASGLQA
+555 QPRTVAFATGLQA
-568 GTVNPTV
+568 GAVNPTR

>member
-1 MPASHSTRRGAP
+1 MPASHSTRRGAH
-13 TRRGRTA
+13 TRRGRIT
-20 AVSGAGLLAAVLLAG
+20 AVSGAGLLATVLLAG
-35 TLVGCAE
+35 SLVGCSE

-141 GRFTRRNDQGAT
+141 GRF
-153 VPMFDAAST
+153 PMFDAAST
-162 AGYTDIDRI
+162 AGYSDIDRV

-201 MMPAHVVATATGVPD
+201 MMPAHVVASAAGVPD
-216 IVSAVQN
+216 VVAAVQN
-223 SDTAALT
+223 SDVDALT
-230 RVADFWNSGW
+230 RVADFWNDGW
-240 TMTPGDLDLTLFPAS
+240 TMAPGDLDLAKFPAS
-255 GPYKVESFSA
+255 GPYKVESLSE

-294 DISARIGDGA
+294 DVSARIGDGS

-317 LDLGGFEVT
+317 LDLGGFDVT
-326 EVASRSVEQF
+326 EVPSRSVEQF

-359 DELAA
+359 EELAS
-364 KFGLAA
+364 KFGIATESDEAGAA
-370 EPDADGAGSGG
+370 AGG
-381 PVGTRVT
+381 PVDTRVT
-388 APDSLVHQSVAGAV
+388 APDSLVHESVAGAV
-402 GGRYETADTAAA
+402 GGRYETPDTAAA
-414 TAALADT
+414 ADALADT
-421 DNTSATVRIGYLGPN
+421 GNTSATVRVGYLGPN
-436 PRRADIVSAVAA
+436 PRRAEIVAAVAA

-468 MLRGGQVDVV
+468 MLRDGQVDVV
-478 LAGTASAP
+478 LAGTAAAP

-502 SGNGSNFGDY
+502 SGIRSNFGDY
-512 SNSRVDRIVDQL
+512 SNGRVDQIVDQL
-524 AVDDSTATQLSLS
+524 AVDSSTATQLSLS
-537 TEVENILWSDVP
+537 TEAENILWSDVP

-555 QPRTVAFASGLQA
+555 QPRTVAFATGLQEGA
-568 GTVNPTV
+568 INPTR

>member
-1 MPASHSTRRGAP
+1 MPASHSTRRGAQ

-20 AVSGAGLLAAVLLAG
+20 AVSGAGLLATVLLAG
-35 TLVGCAE
+35 SLVGCSE

-57 VTTYNANSVAGAVSG
+57 ITTYNGNSVAGAVSG

-141 GRFTRRNDQGAT
+141 GRF
-153 VPMFDAAST
+153 PMFDAAST
-162 AGYTDIDRI
+162 AGYSDIDRI
-171 DCQTGAKDAV
+171 DCQTGSKDAV
-181 VTFKAGRNVT
+181 VTFKAGRNFT

-201 MMPAHVVATATGVPD
+201 MMPAHVVASAAGVPD
-216 IVSAVQN
+216 VVAAVQN
-223 SDTAALT
+223 SDAEALT
-230 RVADFWNSGW
+230 RVADFWNNGW
-240 TMTPGDLDLTLFPAS
+240 TMAPGDLDLAKFPAS
-255 GPYKVESFSA
+255 GPYKVESFSE

-294 DISARIGDGA
+294 DVSARIGDGS

-317 LDLGGFEVT
+317 LDLGGFDVT
-326 EVASRSVEQF
+326 EVPSRSVEQF

-359 DELAA
+359 EELAS
-364 KFGLAA
+364 KFGIAA
-370 EPDADGAGSGG
+370 ESDEAGGASGG
-381 PVGTRVT
+381 PVDTRVT
-388 APDSLVHQSVAGAV
+388 APDSLVHQTVAGAV

-414 TAALADT
+414 TDALADT
-421 DNTSATVRIGYLGPN
+421 GNTSATVRVGYLGPN
-436 PRRADIVSAVAA
+436 PRRAEIVAAVAA

-468 MLRGGQVDVV
+468 MLRDGQVDVV

-502 SGNGSNFGDY
+502 SGIRSNFGDY
-512 SNSRVDRIVDQL
+512 SNGRVDQIVDQL
-524 AVDDSTATQLSLS
+524 SVDSLTATQLSLS
-537 TEVENILWSDVP
+537 TEAENILWSDVP

-555 QPRTVAFASGLQA
+555 QPRTVAFATGLQA
-568 GTVNPTV
+568 GAVNPTR

-584 WVLRR
+584 WVLHR

>member
-1 MPASHSTRRGAP
+1 MPASHTTRRGAQ

-20 AVSGAGLLAAVLLAG
+20 AVSGAGLLATVLLAG
-35 TLVGCAE
+35 SLVGCSE

-57 VTTYNANSVAGAVSG
+57 ITTYNGNSVAGAVSG

-141 GRFTRRNDQGAT
+141 GRF
-153 VPMFDAAST
+153 PMFDAAST
-162 AGYTDIDRI
+162 AGYSDIDRI
-171 DCQTGAKDAV
+171 DCQTGSKDAV
-181 VTFKAGRNVT
+181 VTFKAGRNFT

-201 MMPAHVVATATGVPD
+201 MMPAHVVASAAGVPD
-216 IVSAVQN
+216 VVAAVQN
-223 SDTAALT
+223 SDAEALT
-230 RVADFWNSGW
+230 RVADFWNNGW
-240 TMTPGDLDLTLFPAS
+240 TMAPGDLDLAKFPAS
-255 GPYKVESFSA
+255 GPYKVESFSE

-294 DISARIGDGA
+294 DVSARIGDGS

-317 LDLGGFEVT
+317 LDLGGFDVT
-326 EVASRSVEQF
+326 EVPSRSVEQF

-359 DELAA
+359 EELAS
-364 KFGLAA
+364 KFGIAA
-370 EPDADGAGSGG
+370 ESDEAGGASGG
-381 PVGTRVT
+381 PVDTRVT
-388 APDSLVHQSVAGAV
+388 APDSLVHQTVAGAV

-414 TAALADT
+414 TDALADT
-421 DNTSATVRIGYLGPN
+421 GNTSATVRVGYLGPN
-436 PRRADIVSAVAA
+436 PRRAEIVAAVAA

-468 MLRGGQVDVV
+468 MLRDGQVDVV

-502 SGNGSNFGDY
+502 SGIRSNFGDY
-512 SNSRVDRIVDQL
+512 SNGRVDQIVDQL
-524 AVDDSTATQLSLS
+524 SVDSLTATQLSLS
-537 TEVENILWSDVP
+537 TEAENILWSDVP

-555 QPRTVAFASGLQA
+555 QPRTVAFATGLQA
-568 GTVNPTV
+568 GAVNPTR

-584 WVLRR
+584 WVLHR

>member
-1 MPASHSTRRGAP
+1 MPASHSTRRGAH
-13 TRRGRTA
+13 TRRGRIT
-20 AVSGAGLLAAVLLAG
+20 AVSGAGLLATVVLAES
-35 TLVGCAE
+35 LVGCSE

-93 VADTDIGTANAMPGD
+93 VADTDIGTANAVPGD

-141 GRFTRRNDQGAT
+141 GRF
-153 VPMFDAAST
+153 PMFDAAST
-162 AGYTDIDRI
+162 AGYSDIDRV

-201 MMPAHVVATATGVPD
+201 MMPAHVVASAAGVPD
-216 IVSAVQN
+216 VVAAVQN
-223 SDTAALT
+223 SDVDALT
-230 RVADFWNSGW
+230 RVADFWNDEW
-240 TMTPGDLDLTLFPAS
+240 TMAPGDLDLAKFPAS
-255 GPYKVESFSA
+255 GPYKVESFSE

-294 DISARIGDGA
+294 DVSARIGDGS

-317 LDLGGFEVT
+317 LDLGGFDVT
-326 EVASRSVEQF
+326 EVPSRSVEQF

-359 DELAA
+359 EELAS
-364 KFGLAA
+364 KFGIATESGEAGAA
-370 EPDADGAGSGG
+370 AGG
-381 PVGTRVT
+381 PVDTRVT
-388 APDSLVHQSVAGAV
+388 APDSLVHESVAGAV
-402 GGRYETADTAAA
+402 GGRYETPDTAAA
-414 TAALADT
+414 ADALADT
-421 DNTSATVRIGYLGPN
+421 GNTSATVRVGYLGPN
-436 PRRADIVSAVAA
+436 PRRAEIVSAVAA

-468 MLRGGQVDVV
+468 MLRDGQVDVV
-478 LAGTASAP
+478 LAGTAAAP

-502 SGNGSNFGDY
+502 SGIRSNFGDY
-512 SNSRVDRIVDQL
+512 SNGRVDQIVDQL
-524 AVDDSTATQLSLS
+524 AVDSSTATQLSLS
-537 TEVENILWSDVP
+537 TEAENILWSDVP

-555 QPRTVAFASGLQA
+555 QPRTVAFATGLQA
-568 GTVNPTV
+568 GAINPTR

>member
-1 MPASHSTRRGAP
+1 MPASHSTRRGAR
-13 TRRGRTA
+13 TRRGRIT
-20 AVSGAGLLAAVLLAG
+20 AVSGAGLLATVVLAG
-35 TLVGCAE
+35 SLVGCSE

-141 GRFTRRNDQGAT
+141 GRF
-153 VPMFDAAST
+153 PMFDAAST
-162 AGYTDIDRI
+162 AGYSDIDRV

-181 VTFKAGRNVT
+181 VTFKAGRTVT

-201 MMPAHVVATATGVPD
+201 MMPAHVVAGAAGVPD
-216 IVSAVQN
+216 IVAAVQN
-223 SDTAALT
+223 SDAGALT
-230 RVADFWNSGW
+230 RVADFWNDGW
-240 TMTPGDLDLTLFPAS
+240 TMAPGDLDLAKFPAS
-255 GPYKVESFSA
+255 GPYKVESFSE

-294 DISARIGDGA
+294 DVSARIGDGS

-317 LDLGGFEVT
+317 LDLGGFDVT
-326 EVASRSVEQF
+326 EVPSRSVEQF

-359 DELAA
+359 EELAS
-364 KFGLAA
+364 KFGIAT
-370 EPDADGAGSGG
+370 EPDEAGAAAGG
-381 PVGTRVT
+381 PVDTRVT
-388 APDSLVHQSVAGAV
+388 APDSLVHESVAGAV

-414 TAALADT
+414 ADALADT
-421 DNTSATVRIGYLGPN
+421 GNTSATVRVGYLGPN
-436 PRRADIVSAVAA
+436 PRRAEIVAAVAA

-468 MLRGGQVDVV
+468 MLREGQVDVV
-478 LAGTASAP
+478 LAGTAAAP

-502 SGNGSNFGDY
+502 SGIRSNFGDY
-512 SNSRVDRIVDQL
+512 SNGRVDQIVDQL
-524 AVDDSTATQLSLS
+524 AVDSSTATQLSLS
-537 TEVENILWSDVP
+537 TEAENILWSDVP

-555 QPRTVAFASGLQA
+555 QPRTVAFATGLQA
-568 GTVNPTV
+568 GAINPTR

>member
-1 MPASHSTRRGAP
+1 MPASHSTRRGAH
-13 TRRGRTA
+13 TRRGRIT
-20 AVSGAGLLAAVLLAG
+20 AVSGAGLLATVVLAG
-35 TLVGCAE
+35 SLVGCSE

-141 GRFTRRNDQGAT
+141 GRF
-153 VPMFDAAST
+153 PMFDAAST
-162 AGYTDIDRI
+162 AGYSDIDRI

-201 MMPAHVVATATGVPD
+201 MMPAHVVAGAAGVPD
-216 IVSAVQN
+216 VVAAVQN
-223 SDTAALT
+223 SDVDALT
-230 RVADFWNSGW
+230 RVADFWNDGW
-240 TMTPGDLDLTLFPAS
+240 TMAPGDLDLAKFPAS
-255 GPYKVESFSA
+255 GPYKVESFSE

-294 DISARIGDGA
+294 DVSARIGDGS

-317 LDLGGFEVT
+317 LDLGGFDVT
-326 EVASRSVEQF
+326 EVPSRSVEQF

-359 DELAA
+359 EELAS
-364 KFGLAA
+364 KFGIAA
-370 EPDADGAGSGG
+370 DSDEAGAASGG
-381 PVGTRVT
+381 PVDTRVT

-414 TAALADT
+414 ADALADT
-421 DNTSATVRIGYLGPN
+421 GNTSATVRVGYLGPN
-436 PRRADIVSAVAA
+436 PRRAEIVAAVAA

-457 QDVASPEFTPS
+457 QDVASPEFTPT
-468 MLRGGQVDVV
+468 MLRDGQVDVV

-502 SGNGSNFGDY
+502 SGIRSNFGDY
-512 SNSRVDRIVDQL
+512 SNGRVDQIVDQL
-524 AVDDSTATQLSLS
+524 AVDSSTATQLSLS
-537 TEVENILWSDVP
+537 TEAENILWSDVP

-555 QPRTVAFASGLQA
+555 QPRTVAFATGLQA
-568 GTVNPTV
+568 GAVNPTR

>member
-1 MPASHSTRRGAP
+1 MPASHSTRRGAH
-13 TRRGRTA
+13 TRRGRIT
-20 AVSGAGLLAAVLLAG
+20 AVSGAGLLATVVLAG
-35 TLVGCAE
+35 SLVGCSE

-141 GRFTRRNDQGAT
+141 GRF
-153 VPMFDAAST
+153 PMFDAAST
-162 AGYTDIDRI
+162 AGYSDIDRV

-201 MMPAHVVATATGVPD
+201 MMPAHVVASAAGVPD
-216 IVSAVQN
+216 VVAAVQN
-223 SDTAALT
+223 SDVDALT
-230 RVADFWNSGW
+230 RVADFWNDGW
-240 TMTPGDLDLTLFPAS
+240 TMAPGDLDLAKFPAS
-255 GPYKVESFSA
+255 GPYKVESLSE

-294 DISARIGDGA
+294 DVSARIGDGS

-317 LDLGGFEVT
+317 LDLGGFDVT
-326 EVASRSVEQF
+326 EVPSRSVEQF

-345 NAAGRRAFAACLPR
+345 NAAGRRAFAACMPR
-359 DELAA
+359 EELAS
-364 KFGLAA
+364 KFGIATESDEAGAA
-370 EPDADGAGSGG
+370 AGG
-381 PVGTRVT
+381 PVDTRVT
-388 APDSLVHQSVAGAV
+388 APDSLVHESVTGAV
-402 GGRYETADTAAA
+402 GGRYETPDTAAA
-414 TAALADT
+414 ADALADT
-421 DNTSATVRIGYLGPN
+421 GNTSATVRVGYLGPN
-436 PRRADIVSAVAA
+436 PRRAEIVAAVAA

-468 MLRGGQVDVV
+468 MLRDGQVDVV
-478 LAGTASAP
+478 LAGTAAAP
-486 GAAGTAAATT
+486 GAAGTAVATT

-502 SGNGSNFGDY
+502 SGIRSNFGDY
-512 SNSRVDRIVDQL
+512 SNGRVDQIVDQL
-524 AVDDSTATQLSLS
+524 AVDSSTATQLSLS
-537 TEVENILWSDVP
+537 TEAENILWSDVP

-555 QPRTVAFASGLQA
+555 QPRTVAFATGLQEGA
-568 GTVNPTV
+568 INPTR

>member
-1 MPASHSTRRGAP
+1 MPASHSTRRGAH
-13 TRRGRTA
+13 TRRGRIT
-20 AVSGAGLLAAVLLAG
+20 AVSGAGLLATVVLAG
-35 TLVGCAE
+35 SLVGCSE

-93 VADTDIGTANAMPGD
+93 VADTDIGTANAVPGD

-141 GRFTRRNDQGAT
+141 GRF
-153 VPMFDAAST
+153 PMFDAAST
-162 AGYTDIDRI
+162 AGYSDIDRV

-201 MMPAHVVATATGVPD
+201 MMPAHVVASAAGVPD
-216 IVSAVQN
+216 VVAAVQN
-223 SDTAALT
+223 SDVDALT
-230 RVADFWNSGW
+230 RVADFWNDEW
-240 TMTPGDLDLTLFPAS
+240 TMAPGDLDLAKFPAS
-255 GPYKVESFSA
+255 GPYKVESFSE

-294 DISARIGDGA
+294 DVSARIGDGS

-317 LDLGGFEVT
+317 LDLGGFDVT
-326 EVASRSVEQF
+326 EVPSRSVEQF

-359 DELAA
+359 EELAS
-364 KFGLAA
+364 KFGIATESGEAGAA
-370 EPDADGAGSGG
+370 AGG
-381 PVGTRVT
+381 PVDTRVT
-388 APDSLVHQSVAGAV
+388 APDSLVHESVAGAV
-402 GGRYETADTAAA
+402 GGRYETPDTAAA
-414 TAALADT
+414 ADALADT
-421 DNTSATVRIGYLGPN
+421 GNTSATVRVGYLGPN
-436 PRRADIVSAVAA
+436 PRRAEIVSAVAA

-468 MLRGGQVDVV
+468 MLRDGQVDVV
-478 LAGTASAP
+478 LAGTAAAP

-502 SGNGSNFGDY
+502 SGIRSNFGDY
-512 SNSRVDRIVDQL
+512 SNGRVDQIVDQL
-524 AVDDSTATQLSLS
+524 AVDSSTATQLSLS
-537 TEVENILWSDVP
+537 TEAENILWSDVP

-555 QPRTVAFASGLQA
+555 QPRTVAFATGLQA
-568 GTVNPTV
+568 GAINPTR

>member
-1 MPASHSTRRGAP
+1 MPASHSTRRGAQ
-13 TRRGRTA
+13 TRHGRTA
-20 AVSGAGLLAAVLLAG
+20 AMSGAGLLATVLLAG
-35 TLVGCAE
+35 SLAGCSE

-141 GRFTRRNDQGAT
+141 GRF
-153 VPMFDAAST
+153 PMFDAAST
-162 AGYTDIDRI
+162 AGYSDIDRI

-201 MMPAHVVATATGVPD
+201 MMPAHVVASAAGVPD
-216 IVSAVQN
+216 VVAAVQN
-223 SDTAALT
+223 SDADALT
-230 RVADFWNSGW
+230 RVADFWNNGW
-240 TMTPGDLDLTLFPAS
+240 TMAPGDLDLAKFPAS
-255 GPYKVESFSA
+255 GPYKVESFSE

-294 DISARIGDGA
+294 DVSARIGDGS

-317 LDLGGFEVT
+317 LDLGGFDVT
-326 EVASRSVEQF
+326 EVPSRSVEQF

-359 DELAA
+359 EELAS
-364 KFGLAA
+364 KFGIAA
-370 EPDADGAGSGG
+370 ESDEAGAASGG
-381 PVGTRVT
+381 PVDTRVT

-414 TAALADT
+414 ADALADT
-421 DNTSATVRIGYLGPN
+421 GNTSATVRVGYLGPN
-436 PRRADIVSAVAA
+436 PRRAEIVAAVAA

-457 QDVASPEFTPS
+457 QDVASPEFTPT
-468 MLRGGQVDVV
+468 MLRDGQVDVV

-502 SGNGSNFGDY
+502 SGIRSNFGDY
-512 SNSRVDRIVDQL
+512 SNGRVDQIVDQL
-524 AVDDSTATQLSLS
+524 AVDSSTATQLSLS
-537 TEVENILWSDVP
+537 TEAENILWSDVP

-555 QPRTVAFASGLQA
+555 QPRTVAFATGLQA
-568 GTVNPTV
+568 GAVNPTR

>member
-1 MPASHSTRRGAP
+1 MPASHSTRRGAQ
-13 TRRGRTA
+13 TRHGRTA
-20 AVSGAGLLAAVLLAG
+20 AVSGAGLLATVLLAG
-35 TLVGCAE
+35 SLAGCSE

-141 GRFTRRNDQGAT
+141 GRF
-153 VPMFDAAST
+153 PMFDAAST
-162 AGYTDIDRI
+162 AGYSDIDRI
-171 DCQTGAKDAV
+171 DCQIGAKDAV

-201 MMPAHVVATATGVPD
+201 MMPAHVVAGAAGVPD
-216 IVSAVQN
+216 VVAAVQN
-223 SDTAALT
+223 SDADALT
-230 RVADFWNSGW
+230 RVADFWNNGW
-240 TMTPGDLDLTLFPAS
+240 TMAPGDLDLAKFPAS
-255 GPYKVESFSA
+255 GPYKVESFSE

-294 DISARIGDGA
+294 DVSARIGDGS

-317 LDLGGFEVT
+317 LDLGGFDVT
-326 EVASRSVEQF
+326 EVPSRSVEQF

-359 DELAA
+359 EELAS
-364 KFGLAA
+364 KFGIAA
-370 EPDADGAGSGG
+370 ESDEAGAASGG
-381 PVGTRVT
+381 PVDTRVT

-414 TAALADT
+414 ADALADT
-421 DNTSATVRIGYLGPN
+421 GNTSATVRVGYLGPN
-436 PRRADIVSAVAA
+436 PRRAEIVAAVAA

-457 QDVASPEFTPS
+457 QDVASPEFTPT
-468 MLRGGQVDVV
+468 MLRDGQVDVV

-502 SGNGSNFGDY
+502 SGIRSNFGDY
-512 SNSRVDRIVDQL
+512 SNGRVDQIVDQL
-524 AVDDSTATQLSLS
+524 AVDSSTATQLSLS
-537 TEVENILWSDVP
+537 TEAENILWSDVP

-555 QPRTVAFASGLQA
+555 QPRTVAFATGLQA
-568 GTVNPTV
+568 GAVNPTR